1 MDKNSALDEIF
12 NNDPFGLLN
21 VKANGSL
28 ARNADERLV
37 ASFEEINT
45 FVEKHQREPQQGNGI
60 QEHGLYSRLK
70 SLRESQTKMQMLVD
84 YDRFELLHTMQKEIN
99 SLEDIL
105 EDDLLGLLDD
115 DDTGLFNLVHVK
127 SQPEKDRAE
136 SDFVARRKP
145 CSDFDNYEGLFRE
158 VQNDLKTNKRKLIEF
173 KLDNLRE
180 GSYYIHNGIL
190 FFVEN
195 INITHKEYYRPDG
208 TRVREDGRTRCI
220 FENGTES
227 NMLKRS
233 VEKILYANGKAV
245 SENAD
250 KVNER
255 FLEKFGNI
263 TDEDREAGFIYILK
277 SKNEKPEIKSIQN
290 LYKIGYST
298 IPVEERI
305 KNASQEPTYLMAE
318 VRIVMTYKCYNMNPQ
333 KLEQLLHNFF
343 GKSCLNLDVFDK
355 NGNRH
360 TPREWFI
367 APLHIIEEAIRMI
380 ISGDIINWRF
390 DANRREIE
398 RRNSSE

>member
-1 MDKNSALDEIF
+1 MDKESVLNEIF
-12 NNDPFGLLN
+12 SNDPFGLLT
-21 VKANGSL
+21 VKPSL
-28 ARNADERLV
+28 SSARNADERLV

-45 FVEKHQREPQQGNGI
+45 FFETHNREPEQGNGI

-70 SLRESQTKMQMLVD
+70 SLRESQTKIEMLSD
-84 YDRFELLHTMQKEIN
+84 YDRFGLLNTVQKEIN
-99 SLEDIL
+99 SLDDIL

-127 SQPEKDRAE
+127 GQEEKERAE

-145 CSDFDNYEGLFRE
+145 CKDFNKYEELFRE
-158 VQNDLKTNKRKLIEF
+158 VQQDLKTNKRKIIEF

-180 GSYYIHNGIL
+180 GSYYVHNGIL
-190 FFVEN
+190 FLVEK
-195 INITHKEYYRPDG
+195 INISQKEHYRPDG

-245 SENAD
+245 SENVD

-255 FLEKFGNI
+255 FLEQFGNI
-263 TDEDREAGFIYILK
+263 TEEDKEAGFIYILK
-277 SKNEKPEIKSIQN
+277 SKSEKPEIKSIQN
-290 LYKIGYST
+290 LFKIGYST

-305 KNASQEPTYLMAE
+305 KNASQQPTYLMAD

-343 GKSCLNLDVFDK
+343 GKSCLNIDVFDQK
-355 NGNRH
+355 GIRH
-360 TPREWFI
+360 MPQEWFI
-367 APLHIIEEAIRMI
+367 APLEIIEQAIHLI
-380 ISGDIINWRF
+380 ISGDVVKYKYDKF
-390 DANRREIE
+390 DESIMVI
-398 RRNSSE
+398 